1 MDKTEEKISEPIS
14 MTKVVVTIGPA
25 SSDED
30 TLRELIRAGMSVAR
44 LNFSHGDHDSH
55 RQVLRRLRRIA
66 LEEGV
71 PLAMLQDLS
80 GPKIRLTER
89 SEPLELKTGD
99 TTTLAVDPEVEAD
112 LHTDFSGFLEVVS
125 PGDTVLVDDG
135 YIELQVKRV
144 TANKVTFD
152 VRDGG
157 IVRSRKGINLPDLSV
172 SIPVFTEKDRGDL
185 RFGLE
190 EKVDLV
196 AMSYVASA
204 ADVEPIRDMMAR
216 VGWSAGVI
224 AKIERPAALE
234 NIDQIVEAFDGIMIA
249 RGDLGVEVPPEQVP
263 MIQKR
268 LIRLANQRNRLVITA
283 TQMLESMI
291 QNPRPTRAEASDVS
305 NAILDGSDAVML
317 SGETAVGKWP
327 VKAVRMMRRIAATTE
342 ASGMYS
348 RWKAALETSAD
359 QPTEAIVQSAA
370 RVARGL
376 NARCILVFS
385 FSGATARLLSR
396 YRPHCPI
403 VAFTPQESVVRQLAA
418 CWGVMPLHLDFT
430 PHTDEM
436 ILRGEELMKVKRL
449 VSRGDRVVTVAGVT
463 PMKGA
468 TNMLRIGEIS

>member
-342 ASGMYS
+342 ASGMYG